1 MSRHRQLHPAAAL
14 AALLLLGLLRPA
26 LAQDDAASLYQRN
39 CAGCH
44 GPARQ
49 GTGLGPALSPATY
62 RYGGSRDDLARIIT
76 RGIPSQGMPAFGGTL
91 SPADIAALAAFLPAR
106 RVAGAGEPEPDTTPR
121 PFDPV
126 PGPVQA
132 LDYTVQVEVFADG
145 LQTVWALA
153 FLDARTALATE
164 RGGRLRLIRDGVLDP
179 RPIQGT
185 PTVHVSSHEWN
196 QGGLLDIA
204 LPPDFA
210 DSGWIYLSYSHRLG
224 SDTEGRDLV
233 MTRVVR
239 GRLRSHAWVDEE
251 VVFQAPAAA
260 YSDTAWHYGGR
271 MAFAPDG
278 QLLLPVG
285 DRGTME
291 RARDPAD
298 PAGKIH
304 RLAVPAAAGARPAAS
319 LHSRGHRNPQGMA
332 VDPGS
337 GRVWA
342 TEHGP
347 RGGDELNL
355 IRAGADYGWPIA
367 SHGIN
372 YDGTVLTP
380 HTRLDGTEQPVH
392 FWRPSIGVSGL
403 AFYQGEAFPLWN
415 GKLLVTAL
423 GRRELR
429 LLTLDGERV
438 QHEETL
444 LRTRGRPYEPVVGPD
459 GAIYVVTDDPGQIL
473 RLRPLREQRQ

>member
-1 MSRHRQLHPAAAL
+1 MPRPRFPRTIAAL
-14 AALLLLGLLRPA
+14 AASLLGA
-26 LAQDDAASLYQRN
+26 CAGAASAQDGAALYQRN

-49 GTGLGPALSPATY
+49 GTGLGPALSPASY
-62 RYGGSRDDLARIIT
+62 RYGGSRQDLARVIT
-76 RGIPSQGMPAFGGTL
+76 RGIPSQGMPAFGNTL
-91 SPADIAALAAFLPAR
+91 SGADITALAAFLPAR
-106 RVAGAGEPEPDTTPR
+106 QQSGAGEPEPDPTPR

-126 PGPVQA
+126 PGEVQA
-132 LDYTVQVEVFADG
+132 LDYALQVEVFADG
-145 LQTVWALA
+145 LQTVWALV
-153 FLDARTALATE
+153 FLDDRTALASE
-164 RGGRLRLIRDGVLDP
+164 RIGRLRLIRDGVLDP
-179 RPIQGT
+179 RPVQGV
-185 PTVHVSSHEWN
+185 PAVYVSSHEWN
-196 QGGLLDIA
+196 QGGLLDMA
-204 LPPDFA
+204 LDPGYA
-210 DSGWIYLSYSHRLG
+210 DNGWIYLSYSHPMGADPR
-224 SDTEGRDLV
+224 GRDQA

-239 GRLRSHAWVDEE
+239 GRLRDHAWVDEE
-251 VVFQAPAAA
+251 EVFQAPAAA
-260 YSDTAWHYGGR
+260 YDSTAWHYGGR
-271 MAFAPDG
+271 MAFTPEGD
-278 QLLLPVG
+278 LLLTIG

-291 RARDPAD
+291 RARDPGD

-304 RLAVPAAAGARPAAS
+304 RLAVPSAAGAPVTAR
-319 LHSRGHRNPQGMA
+319 LHSLGHRNPQGMA
-332 VDPGS
+332 VDPAS

-355 IRAGADYGWPIA
+355 IRPGADYGWPIA

-380 HTRLDGTEQPVH
+380 HTRLKGTDQPAH

-403 AFYQGEAFPLWN
+403 AFYRGEAFPLWN

-429 LLTLDGERV
+429 LLTLDGDRV

-444 LRTRGRPYEPVVGPD
+444 LRTRGRPYEPAVGPD